1 MMILHGDTM
10 ILNATKF
17 FEYDI
22 LCFKD
27 TTKKLQVDWNWE
39 PTIKNF

>member
-1 MMILHGDTM
+1 MILHGDTM
-10 ILNATKF
+10 ILHATKF
-17 FEYDI
+17 IEYDM

-27 TTKKLQVDWNWE
+27 TTKKLHVDWNWE